1 MRRNH
6 SKAGHKCYSIG
17 SYWQAT
23 LSWLW
28 LIKELA
34 THSRMSKAI
43 KCERKTILW
52 HKMSQACLSY
62 VETVI
67 QVIRIFCCISAVA
80 ILFLQKEKIFN
91 TYFSVHFETIAYKG
105 NAIDFLLTFSCD
117 LRKTIGRDNTPK
129 SQKRHHQI
137 FHWQTKRYRELLLL
151 VVDLHFTS

>member
-67 QVIRIFCCISAVA
+67 QVIRIFLLHISGSNTVSV
-80 ILFLQKEKIFN
+80 ERKIFN

-129 SQKRHHQI
+129 SQKDIIKFSIGEQKGI
-137 FHWQTKRYRELLLL
+137 ENSCY
-151 VVDLHFTS
+151 